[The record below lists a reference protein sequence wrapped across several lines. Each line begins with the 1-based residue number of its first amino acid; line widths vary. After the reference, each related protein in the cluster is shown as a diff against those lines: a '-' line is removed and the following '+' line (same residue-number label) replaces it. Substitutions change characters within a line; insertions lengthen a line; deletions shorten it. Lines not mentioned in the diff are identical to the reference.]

1 MWEIH
6 PNQNNVSCCVVI
18 MCLILPDN
26 GPASALTGR
35 HYRGLA
41 FPILFLLPLSSP
53 PSLLLSPLRANCY
66 YNWLHLFSG
75 DLSVHNNWCTDRAP
89 PHRPILAPC
98 GLRDF
103 RVWTLARPRPSAS
116 ASPQVEP
123 PIAVC
128 ALMPWC
134 VLRVIPSG
142 RLVDIIGQCHV
153 GARRPVVSNSYLV
166 TLHQSPIGYA
176 HPRRR

>member
-66 YNWLHLFSG
+66 YNWLHLPGARQRTHKEKPRSKGPGGCVRFYYAKADTPRTPQGRRSSPARG
-75 DLSVHNNWCTDRAP
+75 CSVAGGGFRRWSVECSRRLRAGGSSQNGRGPTDR
-89 PHRPILAPC
+89 
-98 GLRDF
+98 
-103 RVWTLARPRPSAS
+103 
-116 ASPQVEP
+116 
-123 PIAVC
+123 
-128 ALMPWC
+128 
-134 VLRVIPSG
+134 
-142 RLVDIIGQCHV
+142 
-153 GARRPVVSNSYLV
+153 
-166 TLHQSPIGYA
+166 
-176 HPRRR
+176 PRRGRGHGRTATSDHASRRA